1 MTKFE
6 KKLDHA
12 KEKVAGGVKE
22 ASGKITGNE
31 QLELKGKMQSSKADF
46 KKDMDIGDR
55 IEDANKVLQRTST
68 KKLTK
73 NEKKTRNASK
83 LKSETYAWSNT

>member
-55 IEDANKVLQRTST
+55 IEDAKESIAKNVNQKID
-68 KKLTK
+68 KKRK
-73 NEKKTRNASK
+73 EDKKR
-83 LKSETYAWSNT
+83 E

>member
-1 MTKFE
+1 MLYDKIR

-55 IEDANKVLQRTST
+55 IEDAKESIAENVNQKID
-68 KKLTK
+68 KKRK
-73 NEKKTRNASK
+73 EDKKR
-83 LKSETYAWSNT
+83 E

>member
-55 IEDANKVLQRTST
+55 IEDAKESIAENVNQKID
-68 KKLTK
+68 KKRK
-73 NEKKTRNASK
+73 EDKKR
-83 LKSETYAWSNT
+83 E

>member
-1 MTKFE
+1 MLYDKIR

-55 IEDANKVLQRTST
+55 IEDAKESIAENVNQKID
-68 KKLTK
+68 KKRK
-73 NEKKTRNASK
+73 EDKKRK
-83 LKSETYAWSNT
+83 